1 VSDLAEPREWAV
13 RFPMTLYVCPWC
25 GDILRGPDGL
35 APYFCEGTDGV
46 VRHPRA
52 EFERYVVVPAEI
64 E

>member
-1 VSDLAEPREWAV
+1 
-13 RFPMTLYVCPWC
+13 MTLYVCPWC